1 MRSLVDVLCSAGERW
16 TFMHNPPTGDQ
27 WARLMLSIAKAL
39 SVAQR
44 VPVRVELLRDDK
56 SQVIPELV
64 ARLSRVPV
72 QDEYISVPTNKGG
85 FGDFKVLRVMQYG
98 ESDNSVVV
106 AGVIVRGVEQ
116 RA

>member
-1 MRSLVDVLCSAGERW
+1 MNRLVDVLRAVGSGW
-16 TFMHNPPTGDQ
+16 SFMHNTPTGDQ
-27 WARLMLSIAKAL
+27 WARLMLSIADAI
-39 SVAQR
+39 SGGHR